1 VQQPDERTRKSFAT
15 EWGSRLLISLLL
27 AILLWGW
34 VTATGDP
41 ETTRQFPSIPISVEG
56 LKEGFVLV
64 GDVGSAEVR
73 VTGPRSAVEDLLSTQ
88 IQAFLDLD
96 QISEPGTYTVRIQA
110 PKPNNTWSTTARP
123 RKINIVVER
132 ETTKAFP
139 VDPKPSGSL
148 GTNQQVE
155 TVNPSASEVT
165 VTGPNSL
172 VERVNQVVLPIDIA
186 NRTTDFASVF
196 TPVPIDKGG
205 QPIAGLTLNPSTIS
219 ATVEITTRGKRV
231 AVIAQIEG
239 EPSSGFEVVDR
250 LVNPNT
256 VLVDG
261 PRDVL
266 DSMITVNT
274 DVVSISG
281 AEGDVAT
288 RVRIVGLPDGVSLLE
303 PQSGMVDVVVQ
314 IRQRGV
320 QQPLPGQ
327 PVSVVN
333 LTPGLAADVS
343 PDSVILTV
351 IGNEQELQN
360 LTPSS
365 LSIQVD
371 ARGLEPGT
379 YSLRPTVLLPAN
391 MEWKSLDPSMVT
403 VTIRREGTASPAATP
418 AGTPIASPTP

>member
-1 VQQPDERTRKSFAT
+1 VQSSDERARRTFAT
-15 EWGSRLLISLLL
+15 DWGARLLISLLL

-88 IQAFLDLD
+88 IDAYVNLD
-96 QISEPGTYTVRIQA
+96 QITQPGTYSVRVQA
-110 PKPNNTWSTTARP
+110 TKPNNAWSTATRP
-123 RKINIVVER
+123 RAMNVVVEQ
-132 ETTKAFP
+132 ETTRAFP
-139 VDPKPSGSL
+139 VEPKPSGSL
-148 GTNQQVE
+148 GANQQVE

-172 VERVNQVVLPIDIA
+172 VERVDQVMLPIDIA

-196 TPVPIDKGG
+196 TPVPVDKNG

-239 EPSSGFEVVDR
+239 EPSTGFEVVDR

-281 AEGDVAT
+281 AEGDVAK
-288 RVRIVGLPDGVSLLE
+288 RVRIVGLPDGVTLLE
-303 PQSGMVDVVVQ
+303 PQSELVDVVVQ

-333 LTPGLAADVS
+333 LSPGLTADVS
-343 PDSVILTV
+343 PDSVVLTV

-360 LTPSS
+360 LTPTS

-371 ARGLEPGT
+371 ARGLGPGT
-379 YSLRPTVLLPAN
+379 YSLRPTVLLPPN
-391 MEWKSLDPSMVT
+391 MEWKSLEPSLVT
-403 VTIRREGTASPAATP
+403 VTVRRGGTASPAATP
-418 AGTPIASPTP
+418 AGTPISSPTP